1 MKNSQSSW
9 RFNSSKSKR
18 SGHKLPG
25 GLVLHYVLQESDYAD
40 RSHVVATKHR
50 DSRFR
55 LTLAEAMLPMMM
67 MIRIRM
73 DFVGRLYWARPFRV
87 QV

>member
-1 MKNSQSSW
+1 MALQLVEVQAIW
-9 RFNSSKSKR
+9 
-18 SGHKLPG
+18 PQIAWC
-25 GLVLHYVLQESDYAD
+25 LVLHYVLQESDCAD

-73 DFVGRLYWARPFRV
+73 DFVGRLYRARPFRV

>member
-1 MKNSQSSW
+1 M
-9 RFNSSKSKR
+9 
-18 SGHKLPG
+18 
-25 GLVLHYVLQESDYAD
+25 LHYVLQESDCAD

-67 MIRIRM
+67 MMIRIRM
-73 DFVGRLYWARPFRV
+73 DFVGRLYRARPFRV